1 MPRDWNEAKLGVERR
16 AVQHQVL
23 LSSDPTIIITSIILF
38 VLVIIVVLII
48 IFTISTLRFRN
59 VRKDGGVKEKGK
71 MSREGTGAP
80 SDPIDIVVKEEN
92 VEVDKGEDHDEILI
106 RLRLDVKEC
115 IHQ

>member
-23 LSSDPTIIITSIILF
+23 SSSDPIIIIIILF
-38 VLVIIVVLII
+38 VLVVIVVLII

-92 VEVDKGEDHDEILI
+92 VEVDKGEDRDEILI
-106 RLRLDVKEC
+106 HLRLDVKGC

>member
-23 LSSDPTIIITSIILF
+23 TSSFLFLSSSLFLSYSLIHCTFIIS
-38 VLVIIVVLII
+38 
-48 IFTISTLRFRN
+48 TISTLRFRN

-106 RLRLDVKEC
+106 HLRLEVKEC

>member
-1 MPRDWNEAKLGVERR
+1 
-16 AVQHQVL
+16 
-23 LSSDPTIIITSIILF
+23 
-38 VLVIIVVLII
+38 
-48 IFTISTLRFRN
+48 
-59 VRKDGGVKEKGK
+59 

-106 RLRLDVKEC
+106 HLRLDVKEW